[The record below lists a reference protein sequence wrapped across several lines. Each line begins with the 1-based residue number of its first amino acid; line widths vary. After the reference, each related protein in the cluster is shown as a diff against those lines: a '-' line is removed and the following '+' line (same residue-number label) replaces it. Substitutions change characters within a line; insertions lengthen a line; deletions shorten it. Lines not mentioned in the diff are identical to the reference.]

1 MIKSVT
7 TKYFEVQAV
16 IIQLNSCDF
25 AKCCGNF
32 AVRVLNENDMLSAK

>member
-16 IIQLNSCDF
+16 VIQLNSSDF
-25 AKCCGNF
+25 AKYCGNF
-32 AVRVLNENDMLSAK
+32 AVRVLNENDMLTVK